1 MNMKNIQRG
10 AYDGVVGGVVFGAM
24 LIGVLSL
31 LLSLTGCTTAI
42 SEHEPTFPSFKLETI
57 DGPEF
62 DSARLKG
69 NVVLINFWATWCAP
83 CRVEIPWFTEFKERY
98 VDSGFEIV
106 GVSLDPENKDEILRF
121 QQELEINYPLVL
133 SDGKIEEQ
141 AGGILGI
148 PTTFLIDRDGQIVAK
163 HVGLVSKATLQQA
176 IETLL

>member
-1 MNMKNIQRG
+1 
-10 AYDGVVGGVVFGAM
+10 M
-24 LIGVLSL
+24 LMLSGVLSL
-31 LLSLTGCTTAI
+31 LMFLTGCTTAF
-42 SEHEPTFPSFKLETI
+42 SEHNPTFPSFKLATI
-57 DGPEF
+57 DGSEF

-98 VDSGFEIV
+98 ADRGFEIV
-106 GVSLDPENKDEILRF
+106 GVALDLENKDKILRF

-148 PTTFLIDRDGQIVAK
+148 PTTFLIDRDGRIVSK
-163 HVGLVSKATLQQA
+163 HIGLVSKETLQQA